1 MNTNGLKL
9 QTLPVL
15 GTSYAIATLAPAVC
29 CLIFL
34 FSLSVGTIY
43 GQDNYKRGYII
54 TNGVEEYSEQ
64 DLGPWRM
71 NMEIFGAVGLEYALN
86 NKRSLF
92 ISAGCDAA
100 TPKYLPQ
107 LKLGFTF

>member
-1 MNTNGLKL
+1 MNTG
-9 QTLPVL
+9 
-15 GTSYAIATLAPAVC
+15 
-29 CLIFL
+29 
-34 FSLSVGTIY
+34 
-43 GQDNYKRGYII
+43 
-54 TNGVEEYSEQ
+54 
-64 DLGPWRM
+64 
-71 NMEIFGAVGLEYALN
+71 IFGAVGLEYALN